1 MRMSTDEGAWG
12 ASDLRSKVKPKMVN
26 RDSELK
32 TTMGKM
38 NMTAAEPEGK
48 FNPADRDP
56 GQRVGRAETK
66 FTKRVPTP

>member
-1 MRMSTDEGAWG
+1 MSTEENDWG
-12 ASDLRSKVKPKMVN
+12 ASGLRSKVKPTEIN

-32 TTMGKM
+32 TTMGVI
-38 NMTAAEPEGK
+38 NMKAAEPAGK
-48 FNPADRDP
+48 DNPADRGP

>member
-1 MRMSTDEGAWG
+1 MSTDEDAWG
-12 ASDLRSKVKPKMVN
+12 ASELRSKVKPTMVN

-32 TTMGKM
+32 TTMGAV

-48 FNPADRDP
+48 FNPADRGP